1 MAARV
6 ALYLLAHQPRRLR
19 LPVPPLSGLADPV
32 AVDAALFDDEM
43 NRRYFERVLRKSYR
57 PTLEVLRTMSRRGV
71 RVGLGLSG
79 SLRWQA
85 ERWGTDWLHA
95 VDDLVQA
102 GDIEAVAT
110 DRTHGFLFY
119 LDLAAFTA
127 QMTAEADAMAQRY
140 GRRPRVADTTEMF
153 LTPGID
159 LSLRQAGYQA
169 VLADGRPRLLGWRDP
184 TFRYQTP
191 AGLKLLTRHLNLSDD
206 VGYRFSNRS
215 WQHYPLRVETFA
227 GWLRETPG
235 PQVLLAWDFETFG
248 EHHWEDTGI
257 FAFLS
262 ALPGALEAAGI
273 EAVSPGQLVD
283 GPADLLELPAD
294 GVTWAGEG
302 TAEFF
307 FGNAPQ
313 QRIFRLMHDA
323 YHIAAMSGDPLVRAM
338 GRWLTQSD
346 HLHLLQWY
354 GQMGS
359 LAEVSA
365 YFTPVE
371 WWQLGAEGI
380 VREMTHAYVAF
391 IRWAAARALG

>member
-1 MAARV
+1 MAERV

-19 LPVPPLSGLADPV
+19 LPVPDIGGLSPA
-32 AVDAALFDDEM
+32 AAETALFDDEM

-57 PTLEVLRTMSRRGV
+57 PTLEVLRALAGAGL

-85 ERWGTDWLHA
+85 QRWAPDWLA
-95 VDDLVQA
+95 EADALA
-102 GDIEAVAT
+102 RSGDVEAVAT
-110 DRTHGFLFY
+110 DRIHGFLFY
-119 LDLAAFTA
+119 LDLEAFRA
-127 QMTAEADAMAQRY
+127 QMAAEAAAMAQRY
-140 GRRPRVADTTEMF
+140 GRAPLVADTTEMF

-159 LSLRQAGYQA
+159 LALRQAGYRG
-169 VLADGRPRLLGWRDP
+169 VLSDGRPGLLGWRDP
-184 TFRYQTP
+184 TFRYRTP
-191 AGLKLLTRHLNLSDD
+191 AGLALLTRHLNLSDD
-206 VGYRFSNRS
+206 VGYRFSNRA
-215 WQHYPLRVETFA
+215 WEHFPLRVETYA
-227 GWLRETPG
+227 GWLRATPG

-257 FAFLS
+257 FEFLS
-262 ALPGALEAAGI
+262 HLPGALTAAGL
-273 EAVSPGQLVD
+273 EAVSPGELVA
-283 GPADLLELPAD
+283 GPGDLLELPGD

-323 YHIAAMSGDPLVRAM
+323 YHIAAMSEDPAVRSM
-338 GRWLTQSD
+338 GLWLTQSD

-354 GQMGS
+354 GQMGA

-371 WWQLGAEGI
+371 WWPLGAEGI
-380 VREMTHAYVAF
+380 VREMTQAFVAF
-391 IRWAAARALG
+391 VRWAAARA